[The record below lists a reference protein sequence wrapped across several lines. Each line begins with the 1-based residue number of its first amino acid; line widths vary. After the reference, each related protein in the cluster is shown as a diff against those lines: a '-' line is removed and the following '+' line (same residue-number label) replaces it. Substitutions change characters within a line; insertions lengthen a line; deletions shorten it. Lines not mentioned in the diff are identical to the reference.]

1 MYIKR
6 RELILMEATLTKWG
20 NSIGIRIP
28 SQMAADTGLHS
39 GARVEIYSRHKEI
52 IIRPKYD
59 IKDMYEKYYNK
70 PLSQITA
77 EDVGRCY
84 EADWGEDVGAEV
96 VD

>member
-1 MYIKR
+1 
-6 RELILMEATLTKWG
+6 MEATLTKWG

-39 GARVEIYSRHKEI
+39 GARVEIYSRHKAI
-52 IIRPKYD
+52 IIRPKY
-59 IKDMYEKYYNK
+59 DMYEKYYNK

-77 EDVGRCY
+77 EDVGRCN